1 MLEGIAFLDDAT
13 RPHAPALPDATD
25 AQRESGRHLAAVHRY
40 HLSEL
45 AKVRRA
51 LDAFLAGTGTA
62 EAIADSVS
70 TMTMLENY
78 RRFGALCGNAC
89 QLLNLH
95 HTIED
100 RAIFP
105 RLREHAPM
113 RAVVDRLAAEH
124 LTVHALIER
133 LEKAARDVSF
143 QPDSEQFAKLREVYE
158 ALERVVLSHFGYE
171 ERELESA
178 LGYYG
183 IDL

>member
-1 MLEGIAFLDDAT
+1 MLADITFLDDAT
-13 RPHAPALPDATD
+13 RPHAPALPGATD

-40 HLSEL
+40 HLAEL

-51 LDAFLAGTGTA
+51 LDAFLAGTGPA
-62 EAIADSVS
+62 EAISETVA

-124 LTVHALIER
+124 LVVHALIER
-133 LEKAARDVSF
+133 LEKAAREVSHE
-143 QPDSEQFAKLREVYE
+143 PDPKAFANLRETYE